1 MDEGIFKKVLAEIN
15 KQSINIDW
23 RGVNDLY
30 HRVNNDSSADAQK
43 IKYYLDKLNE
53 NREQKGEITAHTSD
67 LRSITGR
74 ITTHDFNLQNLPKRI
89 KYANELRDC
98 IIIDDLGHQW
108 IKFDFSQM
116 EFRMLAH
123 YAMGPGSDELRE
135 KYKYYLKTDYHDLVS
150 EIAGCTREEAKTIN
164 FALMYGAGKNALIEL
179 GYDEGLY
186 NKYHESLPFVKYTF
200 DKAMSVAKTRGYIKT
215 LGNRRINVGN
225 DDSYKALN
233 YVIQGSCVDYFKEVM
248 IQSEIRGL
256 FKLIGYPKFVVHDE
270 YNFSTSYLYN
280 KKYLLEFKDIMERD
294 VANKYYLKVPMLA
307 NMEVKACSYGEPDAK
322 EIFDEIV

>member
-15 KQSINIDW
+15 KQSININW

-30 HRVNNDSSADAQK
+30 HKVNNDSSPDAQK

-53 NREQKGEITAHTSD
+53 NREHQGKITAHTSD

-74 ITTHDFNLQNLPKRI
+74 ITTYDFNLQNLPKRI

-123 YAMGPGSDELRE
+123 YAMGHGSDELRE
-135 KYKYYLKTDYHDLVS
+135 KYKYDLKTDYHELVS

-164 FALMYGAGKNALIEL
+164 FALMYGAGKNALNEL
-179 GYDEGLY
+179 GYDESLY
-186 NKYHESLPFVKYTF
+186 NRYHEALPFVKYTF

-215 LGNRRINVGN
+215 LGGRRINVGK

-256 FKLIGYPKFVVHDE
+256 FKYIGYPKFVVHDE